1 MRNKTNLNISAA
13 LADIM
18 MGEVYAISDW
28 LDINKHVASGEDI
41 NKKRLE
47 RSRIVKRINRLTK
60 YHLPESS
67 LLTIHR

>member
-1 MRNKTNLNISAA
+1 
-13 LADIM
+13 M